1 MRMLTGSANINDR
14 CHPDQER
21 GEWRHSSPSTSWHPG
36 ITPHTAAYSTTMWVH
51 LEWPH
56 IINCATNTA
65 EGLIVS
71 ATTHNPYPWL
81 RNMCSVAVY
90 WEQNILATIASI
102 ITKSWVLC
110 HETRWVRTEPVIGIY
125 RGFTR
130 HGELWRK
137 SRYFPGYKMI
147 LWCNALCHLSR
158 WPLIPGWRGEGGGR
172 KLDQFKAGVGCLLGR
187 PWQRLESLPQ

>member
-1 MRMLTGSANINDR
+1 MFTLRSFQVRLKTSQPFHGVIHARDSRDNACLTYGSFKLNIPMWTGSDNIYNSILNMRMLTGSANINDR

-21 GEWRHSSPSTSWHPG
+21 GEWRHSSPSTSWHPR

-90 WEQNILATIASI
+90 WEQNILATIASV
-102 ITKSWVLC
+102 ITKYWVLC
-110 HETRWVRTEPVIGIY
+110 HETRWVRT
-125 RGFTR
+125 
-130 HGELWRK
+130 
-137 SRYFPGYKMI
+137 
-147 LWCNALCHLSR
+147 
-158 WPLIPGWRGEGGGR
+158 
-172 KLDQFKAGVGCLLGR
+172 
-187 PWQRLESLPQ
+187 